1 MRFFAKTDIFLE
13 GNYSKKLIL
22 LKKSQVFLLKNRVNV
37 IQKLGIFF
45 LTLEERMAKKRKKA
59 KKAKRS
65 AKRKR

>member
-1 MRFFAKTDIFLE
+1 
-13 GNYSKKLIL
+13 
-22 LKKSQVFLLKNRVNV
+22 LLKNAVIV
-37 IQKLGIFF
+37 IQRLGIFF